1 MFDKIKLLDKCEAL
15 TLLCSKAA
23 THWSFIK
30 FCFSIPLVITSSA
43 MCIINSISTDA
54 NSVKIPNIVVNA
66 ISVLIISLN
75 NNIKAGEKF
84 ESFKKLSQ
92 QFMVLSQEI
101 EAIDEDITK
110 EKVALLMLKYDNLI
124 NDTSFE
130 EIPEKYKIL
139 VATKYTEADRHVPI
153 QINGVT
159 GFMSVKKINNNIV

>member
-159 GFMSVKKINNNIV
+159 GFMSVKKINNIV

>member
-1 MFDKIKLLDKCEAL
+1 
-15 TLLCSKAA
+15 
-23 THWSFIK
+23 
-30 FCFSIPLVITSSA
+30 

-92 QFMVLSQEI
+92 QFMILSQEI
-101 EAIDEDITK
+101 EAIEGVEELTK
-110 EKVALLMLKYDNLI
+110 EKIALLMLKYDNLI
-124 NDTSFE
+124 NETSFE
-130 EIPEKYKIL
+130 DIPEKYKIV